1 MVFGKPN
8 LHGLY
13 DKLGITKEAIE
24 RGKNAGIDSDY
35 TPLSPAERAT
45 LKAGIDESYEDFVS
59 KVAEARRRKFE
70 EIEPLAQ
77 GRVWLGS
84 QAKERGLVDEI
95 GGLDKAIE
103 MVKQKAGIPA
113 GERVSL
119 MIYPGRRSLLDLI
132 LKRSQEDMM
141 EAKVAAVM
149 GRMPFHA
156 WMRGGYLRMM
166 PYWFE
171 VR

>member
-1 MVFGKPN
+1 M
-8 LHGLY
+8 
-13 DKLGITKEAIE
+13 
-24 RGKNAGIDSDY
+24 
-35 TPLSPAERAT
+35 
-45 LKAGIDESYEDFVS
+45 
-59 KVAEARRRKFE
+59 
-70 EIEPLAQ
+70 
-77 GRVWLGS
+77 
-84 QAKERGLVDEI
+84 
-95 GGLDKAIE
+95 
-103 MVKQKAGIPA
+103 PA

-132 LKRSQEDMM
+132 MKRSQEDML
-141 EAKVAAVM
+141 EARVSQVL

>member
-1 MVFGKPN
+1 M
-8 LHGLY
+8 
-13 DKLGITKEAIE
+13 T
-24 RGKNAGIDSDY
+24 
-35 TPLSPAERAT
+35 
-45 LKAGIDESYEDFVS
+45 
-59 KVAEARRRKFE
+59 KVADARRRKFD

-84 QAKERGLVDEI
+84 QAKPRDLVDEI

-103 MVKQKAGIPA
+103 MVKQKAKIPA

-119 MIYPGRRSLLDLI
+119 MIFPGRRSLLDLI
-132 LKRSQEDMM
+132 MKKSQEDML
-141 EAKVAAVM
+141 EAKVAQVL

-156 WMRGGYLRMM
+156 WLRGGYLRMM
-166 PYWFE
+166 PYWFD

>member
-1 MVFGKPN
+1 
-8 LHGLY
+8 
-13 DKLGITKEAIE
+13 
-24 RGKNAGIDSDY
+24 
-35 TPLSPAERAT
+35 
-45 LKAGIDESYEDFVS
+45 
-59 KVAEARRRKFE
+59 VAFARHRQFDD
-70 EIEPLAQ
+70 IEPLAQ

-84 QAKERGLVDEI
+84 QARSRGLVDEI

-103 MVKQKAGIPA
+103 MVKQKARIPA
-113 GERVSL
+113 GERVGL
-119 MIYPGRRSLLDLI
+119 MIYPGRRNLLDLI
-132 LKRSQEDMM
+132 MKKSQEDML
-141 EAKVAAVM
+141 EARVSQVL